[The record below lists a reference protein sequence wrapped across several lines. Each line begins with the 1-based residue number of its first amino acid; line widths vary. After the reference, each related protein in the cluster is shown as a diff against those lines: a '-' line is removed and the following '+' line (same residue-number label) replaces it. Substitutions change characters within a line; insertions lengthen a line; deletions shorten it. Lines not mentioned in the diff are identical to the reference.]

1 MSGFEST
8 MRIAVCIPT
17 LHRHAGLERALRSV
31 AAQEV
36 DGVLLHAVVA
46 NNDPADR
53 APREISSRVSQAT
66 GLAIEVVDESARGT
80 APPRNAAMRVA
91 RASADCIAF
100 LDDDEEATP
109 RWLAAL
115 LAAKRA
121 HGADIV
127 TGGVVPRFE
136 SPPPAWATE
145 LRLFERPRR
154 ATGTQ
159 RPWAFTGN
167 VLFDAALLDRLD
179 SWFDPRFVQGEDR
192 HFFARLAAT
201 GARIVWCADEPPV
214 ETVPAARLD
223 PAWIARRMRAIGRAV
238 TAIERDT
245 PAATL
250 AAPRNLA
257 KGLVWIAIGSAQWLA
272 GLAIGIT
279 QRVAGRR
286 LVAYGCGLVEGS
298 VTSTGSAGASG
309 SASGGTRAGT
319 GGSSPRS

>member
-1 MSGFEST
+1 

-17 LHRHAGLERALRSV
+17 LHRPAGLERALRSV
-31 AAQEV
+31 AAQQLE
-36 DGVLLHAVVA
+36 GVSLRAVVA

-53 APREISSRVSQAT
+53 APHDIALRVSQET
-66 GLAIEVVDESARGT
+66 GLVIEIVDEPARGT

-91 RASADCIAF
+91 RADADCIAF

-109 RWLAAL
+109 RWIAAL
-115 LAAKRA
+115 LRVKRA
-121 HGADIV
+121 HGADVV

-136 SPPPAWATE
+136 APPPAWATE
-145 LRLFERPRR
+145 LRLFERPQR
-154 ATGTQ
+154 ATGSP

-179 SWFDPRFVQGEDR
+179 IWFDPRFVQGEDR

-214 ETVPAARLD
+214 ETVPASRLD
-223 PAWIARRMRAIGRAV
+223 PAWVARRMRAIGRAV

-257 KGLVWIAIGSAQWLA
+257 KGGVWIAVGSAQWLA
-272 GLAIGIT
+272 GLALGAT

-298 VTSTGSAGASG
+298 LGLAGA
-309 SASGGTRAGT
+309 ASGGIGT